1 MSQIITATMG
11 LDVGDRRTH
20 YCVLDEA
27 TGEITNEGV
36 IATTRTE
43 LRTLLGAHSG
53 LRVILE
59 TGSQSPWMSAEI
71 EDCGHEA
78 VVAQASRV
86 RLIYAGKR
94 KSDRVDAEMLARLGR
109 MDRRLLSPI
118 RHRGLTTQRH
128 RAVLTAR
135 QQLVRTRTALVSHC
149 RSTVKIFGE
158 RLPSCTTKAFHRVAP
173 AHVPE
178 HLLCVLAP
186 VFAVLELLTDQIRRI
201 DGQVDRLCREVY
213 PETERLT
220 QVPGVGPLSA
230 LCYVLTLE
238 DPSRFARSRD
248 VGAYVGLVPRRDQS
262 GDVDKQMRITKAGDK
277 MLRTLLVQCAHY
289 IVGPRGPDSALRRW
303 AHARL
308 GRGGAAMKKRTV
320 IAVARKLAV
329 LLHQL
334 WRSDTEYDALRGQPS
349 AAAA

>member
-1 MSQIITATMG
+1 MSKTITATMG

-20 YCVLDEA
+20 FCQLDET
-27 TGEITNEGV
+27 TGEIVGEGV
-36 IATTRTE
+36 IQTTRTALRALLAE
-43 LRTLLGAHSG
+43 LPQ
-53 LRVILE
+53 LRVVLE
-59 TGSQSPWMSAEI
+59 TGGHSPWMSAEI
-71 EDCGHEA
+71 EDLGHEA

-86 RLIYAGKR
+86 RLIYATHR

-118 RHRGLTTQRH
+118 RHRGLGTQRH

-135 QQLVRTRTALVSHC
+135 QQLVRSRAALVSHC

-158 RLPSCTTKAFHRVAP
+158 RLPSCTTKAFHTVAR

-178 HLLCVLAP
+178 HLRKTLAP
-186 VFAVLELLTDQIRRI
+186 VFAVLELLTDQIRRL
-201 DGQVDRLCREVY
+201 DREVDRLCDEVY
-213 PETERLT
+213 PETGRLA
-220 QVPGVGPLSA
+220 QVPGVGPLTA
-230 LCYVLTLE
+230 LCYVLTIE
-238 DPSRFARSRD
+238 DPTRFGRSRD

-262 GDVDKQMRITKAGDK
+262 GGIDKQMRITKAGDK
-277 MLRTLLVQCAHY
+277 TLRTLLVQCAHY
-289 IVGPRGPDSALRRW
+289 IVGPRGPDCGLRRW

-308 GRGGAAMKKRTV
+308 ERGGAAMKKRTV

-329 LLHQL
+329 LLHRL
-334 WRSDTEYDALRGQPS
+334 WTDGQEYEALRGQP